1 MILTKNICFQNI
13 KIKLNDSAVIS
24 SNFPGLRTFA
34 ASMTSAASTASVA
47 SMTLTASFHQKNT
60 DSDGQIIPGTNMTN
74 TGPFSWNGLSKMQF
88 FTDIWY
94 PFCRRLLRPADVTF
108 LKNSCCT
115 QKFPISA
122 FQNHL
127 QTKSNLHIFI
137 RQSQFIKSISK

>member
-1 MILTKNICFQNI
+1 
-13 KIKLNDSAVIS
+13 
-24 SNFPGLRTFA
+24 
-34 ASMTSAASTASVA
+34 
-47 SMTLTASFHQKNT
+47 
-60 DSDGQIIPGTNMTN
+60 MTN

-137 RQSQFIKSISK
+137 PSEPIHKVHFKMRHPVVTFEWCLGDFEWLGDFSLRTFCQYLDCVLFFFPSIRNCRIFCQNEPRSILY